1 MEPAKQ
7 SAIPSQAI
15 SLPAESYGKQ
25 IPPFHF
31 SFVKKSRIFLMPL
44 FFALVFPAASVP
56 NFLNAAEAEQEV
68 RLFLK
73 NLPQDLSR
81 KQIAAMQKAKQGNS
95 APLEAIRLA
104 RPDTPPPAGVRIRNT
119 TLNGV
124 PVRIYHPEK
133 APEKPL
139 KTVLYLHGGGW
150 VIGNLKTCSRF
161 CGELCAAEKVI
172 VIAVDY
178 RLAPEH
184 PYPAALEDV
193 MRVLQA
199 ARSPLPD
206 LPDDIKNDPERIF
219 LAGDSAGGNLAAAAA
234 LKEYDQTGKT
244 PAGVLLFYPVTD
256 LSDRNS
262 LSRQR
267 YGKGYA
273 LDADL
278 MDAFLDCYLP
288 AGKQTHEIRYLS
300 PLKTDLS
307 SFPPALIVTSEYDI
321 LHDQGCAF
329 AEALKQKKR
338 RVIHHD
344 YKGAVHIFITVPGMD
359 SFFRRAVHDA
369 ASFLREF
376 KS

>member
-1 MEPAKQ
+1 MSEYKLTGRAKRMIRLSSKFQ
-7 SAIPSQAI
+7 ARNPESLSDDLINNINNMTITRREARSVLCRSKHVMMQTFVIPVTEGAVTG
-15 SLPAESYGKQ
+15 YY
-25 IPPFHF
+25 F
-31 SFVKKSRIFLMPL
+31 SDPKLSELTGVMPL
-44 FFALVFPAASVP
+44 MIFC
-56 NFLNAAEAEQEV
+56 
-68 RLFLK
+68 
-73 NLPQDLSR
+73 
-81 KQIAAMQKAKQGNS
+81 
-95 APLEAIRLA
+95 
-104 RPDTPPPAGVRIRNT
+104 
-119 TLNGV
+119 
-124 PVRIYHPEK
+124 
-133 APEKPL
+133 
-139 KTVLYLHGGGW
+139 HGGGW
-150 VIGNLKTCSRF
+150 VFGNMDFYSIFLSH
-161 CGELCAAEKVI
+161 LAEVTESAI
-172 VIAVDY
+172 LLIDY
-178 RLAPEH
+178 RLAPKYKFPTAVEDC
-184 PYPAALEDV
+184 YDAVLWAAEGAKYWKIDT
-193 MRVLQA
+193 
-199 ARSPLPD
+199 D
-206 LPDDIKNDPERIF
+206 RIF
-219 LAGDSAGGNLAAAAA
+219 IAGDSAGGNLAAAAA